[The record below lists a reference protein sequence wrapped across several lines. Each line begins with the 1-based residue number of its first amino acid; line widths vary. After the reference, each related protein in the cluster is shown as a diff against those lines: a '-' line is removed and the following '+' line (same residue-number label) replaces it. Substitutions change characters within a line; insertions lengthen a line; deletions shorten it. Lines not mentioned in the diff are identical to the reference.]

1 MSSKRTTETFPSDK
15 RDLTERIL
23 SLLKEKEKERPVRA
37 VALQFPEGLKRKA
50 HGISE
55 ALRKAGYEVSIS
67 GEPCWGACDLDL
79 DLMKHSDI
87 LIHIGHAPVDE
98 RENVIFEYFSQ
109 DFDIS
114 RLEGLIS
121 SIESKRVGL
130 ITTIQHVHLLD
141 DIARFFMDHGIECVI
156 AKGSER
162 TPFKGQV
169 LGCTFEAAKNT
180 GCSEIV
186 YIGTGLFHPFGVH
199 LATGARVVAFDPYTG
214 RTEIP
219 DERRLLVK
227 RHALI
232 EKARGA
238 RSFGILL
245 SKKSGQRREELAR
258 GLAGLSDKADIIEI
272 GEITP
277 DALLNFGFDVYVNTA
292 CPRLAYDD
300 QARFPVPVLSPQEF
314 EIVCGAREWEEFKI
328 DEIT

>member
-1 MSSKRTTETFPSDK
+1 MSSKRTTESVQAQQE
-15 RDLTERIL
+15 DLSARIL
-23 SLLKEKEKERPVRA
+23 SLLKEKEKERPVHK

-55 ALRKAGYEVSIS
+55 ALRKAGYEIVIS

-79 DLMKHSDI
+79 DLMKNSNI
-87 LIHIGHAPVDE
+87 LIHIGHAPVDK
-98 RENVIFEYFSQ
+98 RENVIFEHFSH

-114 RLEGLIS
+114 RLEGVIPS
-121 SIESKRVGL
+121 VESKRVGL

-141 DIARFFMDHGIECVI
+141 DIIHFFRDRGIECVI
-156 AKGSER
+156 ATGSER

-186 YIGTGLFHPFGVH
+186 YIGTGLFHPLGVH

-219 DERRLLVK
+219 DERRLIIK
-227 RHALI
+227 RHTLI
-232 EKARGA
+232 EKAKEA

-245 SKKSGQRREELAR
+245 SKKSGQRREELAKR
-258 GLAGLSDKADIIEI
+258 LEGLSDNADIIEI

-277 DALLNFGFDVYVNTA
+277 DALLNFGYDIYVNTA

-314 EIVCGAREWEEFKI
+314 EIVCGAREWVEFEI
-328 DEIT
+328 DEIK